1 MNERIKS
8 LRDKA
13 YRDPELQEQLQTSG
27 HYFAFVEGFQT
38 AHDVL
43 MEDVKMLVDALE
55 IYQRVYDKSSDL
67 DTADKVLAKYYSKY
81 GDKV

>member
-38 AHDVL
+38 AHDIL
-43 MEDVKMLVDALE
+43 MEDAKILVDALE
-55 IYQRVYDKSSDL
+55 IYRGVHDKPSDMNPANRAL
-67 DTADKVLAKYYSKY
+67 REYYSKY